1 MSSPAIVII
10 GAGVLGLSTAFELTR
25 RGHRVTVVDPG
36 GPNASRVAA
45 GMVAPA
51 MEAAID
57 DVSPDRAALLRAGR
71 DLWPA
76 FAQASGV
83 AFARRP
89 AEWRG
94 GDVDAMAARLMALG
108 FEARRDGD
116 RVITDEDGQIQPE
129 QAMAAL
135 HAALG
140 DGIIQGR
147 AVRLTAQSDGW
158 TIELDDRTLT
168 ASAVVLAT
176 GAGDAIPGS
185 PEATRTLVENV
196 QPIRGQIG
204 VAKADLASHALRG
217 PGGYVAPMTGGA
229 VIGATMEPGRR
240 DTVPDAAVGERLLEA
255 AWRVL
260 GRSPEPLDIEWRAGV
275 RGASP
280 DGLPMAGPA
289 PDGAGLFLALAPR
302 RNGWLLAPMVGAVVA
317 DAIEGRAPSPAARA
331 LDPRRF

>member
-94 GDVDAMAARLMALG
+94 GDVDGMAARLKALG

-116 RVITDEDGQIQPE
+116 RVVTDEDGQIQPE

-135 HAALG
+135 HASLG

-147 AVRLTAQSDGW
+147 VVRLTAQSDGW

-204 VAKADLASHALRG
+204 VAKADLASPALRG
-217 PGGYVAPMTGGA
+217 PGADVAGQA
-229 VIGATMEPGRR
+229 RDAHRNARR
-240 DTVPDAAVGERLLEA
+240 HRVREA
-255 AWRVL
+255 AP
-260 GRSPEPLDIEWRAGV
+260 GKRAV
-275 RGASP
+275 EEQKDKR
-280 DGLPMAGPA
+280 
-289 PDGAGLFLALAPR
+289 
-302 RNGWLLAPMVGAVVA
+302 
-317 DAIEGRAPSPAARA
+317 
-331 LDPRRF
+331 DPRRRALLVHVARVSHHEAAEHVR